1 MRIFAVKEASGSF
14 MGVIQFRVERPDLL
28 SAASATSLV
37 DFVMYDGRI
46 IPARTAL
53 TENLLRC
60 ERVSAESGQMRILWP
75 RFDGSCQIVHTTSLR
90 EQSEPYH
97 LEVELARGQLS
108 RLRNQF
114 YSWSGAGLQSSQ
126 PLDHLIHEA
135 HRSFRA
141 AVLRSEA
148 PELSAGAALLSI
160 DLSSRATDLLCQHY
174 VEQRISYRR
183 NRSAHLPVFLG
194 CHLNS
199 IPGDPVSFCNAF
211 NAVQIDTQW
220 NTLEQDDGDYQWD
233 RMDQLVAWALEQ
245 RLFIMGGPL
254 LDLSQDT
261 LPSWLRSWAG
271 DLVNLQS
278 FTADFVET
286 VVGRYVGRIRHW
298 EVVTGAN
305 RGGVAE
311 LDEEQRLNL
320 VARTIEAARQVDEH
334 TQISLRVVQPWGEY
348 LSQTKNR
355 LSPMQFI
362 DTLRRCGIRL
372 GEINLD
378 IRVGNLPSP
387 TLWRDCLSLSQ
398 MLDQWSLLQL
408 PLNVMLTLPSLS
420 DGRGMDTE
428 VSQSVWLENAVQMCL
443 AKERVVG
450 VYCTNWNQELD
461 TKLPTA
467 LVNPNGQPREPLLRL
482 HHLAREYWS

>member
-1 MRIFAVKEASGSF
+1 

-28 SAASATSLV
+28 SAASGLSLI
-37 DFVMYDGRI
+37 DFLMYDGRI
-46 IPARTAL
+46 LPARTSLNENTL
-53 TENLLRC
+53 TC
-60 ERVSAESGQMRILWP
+60 ERSQSESGQMRLLWP
-75 RFDGSCQIVHTTSLR
+75 RFDRSFQVVHTTCLR
-90 EQSEPYH
+90 EQSQPYH

-114 YSWSGAGLQSSQ
+114 FSWHGAGLQSS
-126 PLDHLIHEA
+126 PALDQLIHDA

-141 AVLRSEA
+141 AVLRTEA

-160 DLSSRATDLLCQHY
+160 DLSSRASDLLCQHY
-174 VEQRISYRR
+174 MDQRIGYRR
-183 NRSAHLPVFLG
+183 NRAARIPVFLG
-194 CHLNS
+194 CHLNEVPEDS
-199 IPGDPVSFCNAF
+199 EAFCKTF
-211 NAVQIDTQW
+211 NAVQVDTRW
-220 NTLEQDDGDYQWD
+220 NTLEHDDGEYNWQ
-233 RMDQLVAWALEQ
+233 RLDQLVAWAQE
-245 RLFIMGGPL
+245 RKLFIVGGPL
-254 LDLSQDT
+254 IDLSQDL
-261 LPSWLRSWAG
+261 LPAWLKSWAG

-298 EVVTGAN
+298 EVVAGAN

-320 VARTIEAARQVDEH
+320 LVRAIEAARQVDEH
-334 TQISLRVVQPWGEY
+334 TQISLRIVQPWGEY

-362 DTLRRCGIRL
+362 DTLRRCGVRL

-378 IRVGNLPSP
+378 IRVDSLPSP
-387 TLWRDCLSLSQ
+387 TLWRDSLSLSQ

-408 PLNVMLTLPSLS
+408 PINVMLSLPAIP
-420 DGRGMDTE
+420 DGRDAE
-428 VSQSVWLENAVQMCL
+428 AEIVQAEWLERAVMMCL

-450 VYCTNWNQELD
+450 IYCTNWNENPD
-461 TKLPTA
+461 TAVPTS
-467 LVNPNGQPREPLLRL
+467 LISSNGEPRESLNRLSLLS
-482 HHLAREYWS
+482 EQYWT

>member
-1 MRIFAVKEASGSF
+1 
-14 MGVIQFRVERPDLL
+14 MGVIQFHVERPDLL
-28 SAASATSLV
+28 SAASGLSLV

-46 IPARTAL
+46 VPTRTTL
-53 TENLLRC
+53 TGNLLRC
-60 ERVSAESGQMRILWP
+60 ERLTSESGQLRILWP
-75 RFDGSCQIVHTTSLR
+75 RFDGTCQIVHATSLR
-90 EQSEPYH
+90 EQAAPYQ

-114 YSWSGAGLQSSQ
+114 FAWSGAGLQSS
-126 PLDHLIHEA
+126 PGLDQLIHEA

-141 AVLRSEA
+141 AVLRTEA
-148 PELSAGAALLSI
+148 PEVSVAAALLSI
-160 DLSSRATDLLCQHY
+160 DLSSRATDILCQHY
-174 VEQRISYRR
+174 VEQRMGYRR

-199 IPGDPVSFCNAF
+199 IPSDPDAFCDAF
-211 NAVQIDTQW
+211 NAVQIDTRW
-220 NTLEQDDGDYQWD
+220 NTLEHDDGEYKWD
-233 RMDQLVAWALEQ
+233 RMDDLVAWAQER

-254 LDLSQDT
+254 VDLSQDS
-261 LPSWLRSWAG
+261 LPAWLRSWSG

-305 RGGVAE
+305 RGGVAD

-320 VARTIEAARQVDEH
+320 VLRTIEAARQVDEH

-355 LSPMQFI
+355 LSPMQFV
-362 DTLRRCGIRL
+362 DTLRRCGVRL

-378 IRVGNLPSP
+378 IRICSTPSV

-398 MLDQWSLLQL
+398 LLDQWSLLQL
-408 PLNVMLTLPSLS
+408 PINVMLSLPSLS
-420 DGRGMDTE
+420 PGPGTNQEISHAD
-428 VSQSVWLENAVQMCL
+428 WLEKAVLMCL
-443 AKERVVG
+443 SKDRVVG
-450 VYCTNWNQELD
+450 VYCTNWNDQSPSDIETSLLD
-461 TKLPTA
+461 KEG
-467 LVNPNGQPREPLLRL
+467 NPRESLKRL
-482 HHLAREYWS
+482 QKLSDEYWS

>member
-1 MRIFAVKEASGSF
+1 

-28 SAASATSLV
+28 SATSGLSLI
-37 DFVMYDGRI
+37 DFLMYDGRVV
-46 IPARTAL
+46 PARTSL
-53 TENLLRC
+53 NGNLLAC
-60 ERVSAESGQMRILWP
+60 ERTHGESAQMRLLWP
-75 RFDGSCQIVHTTSLR
+75 RFDGSLQVVHTTSLR
-90 EQSEPYH
+90 EQAQPYH

-114 YSWSGAGLQSSQ
+114 VSWHGAGLQSS
-126 PLDHLIHEA
+126 PALDQLVQDA

-141 AVLRSEA
+141 TVLRTEA

-160 DLSSRATDLLCQHY
+160 DLSSRASDLLCQHY
-174 VEQRISYRR
+174 TEQRIGYRR
-183 NRSAHLPVFLG
+183 NRAARIPVFLG
-194 CHLNS
+194 CHLNE
-199 IPGDPVSFCNAF
+199 PPADPETFCKTF
-211 NAVQIDTQW
+211 NAVQVDTRW
-220 NTLEQDDGDYQWD
+220 NTLEHEDGEYNWQ
-233 RMDQLVAWALEQ
+233 RLDQLVAWAQEQ
-245 RLFIMGGPL
+245 KLFIMGGPL
-254 LDLSQDT
+254 LDLSQDL

-320 VARTIEAARQVDEH
+320 LVRAIEAARQVDEH
-334 TQISLRVVQPWGEY
+334 TQISLRIVQPWGEY

-362 DTLRRCGIRL
+362 DTLRRCGVRL

-378 IRVGNLPSP
+378 FRVASQPSP
-387 TLWRDCLSLSQ
+387 TLWRDSLSLSQ

-408 PLNVMLTLPSLS
+408 PINVMLSLPSIPN
-420 DGRGMDTE
+420 GRTTDAE
-428 VSQSVWLENAVQMCL
+428 IIQSEWLERAVMMCL

-450 VYCTNWNQELD
+450 IYCTNWNEAADSAVL
-461 TKLPTA
+461 TSLTSSS
-467 LVNPNGQPREPLLRL
+467 GTPREPLNRL
-482 HHLAREYWS
+482 TLLAERFWN

>member
-1 MRIFAVKEASGSF
+1 MASGTY
-14 MGVIQFRVERPDLL
+14 MGVIQFSVERPDRL
-28 SAASATSLV
+28 SAASALSLV
-37 DFVMYDGRI
+37 DFLMYDGRV
-46 IPARTAL
+46 IPARTTL
-53 TENLLRC
+53 TERTLKC
-60 ERVSAESGQMRILWP
+60 ERTQSESGQMRLLWP
-75 RFDGSCQIVHTTSLR
+75 RFDGSCQVVHTTSLR
-90 EQSEPYH
+90 EQADPYS

-114 YSWSGAGLQSSQ
+114 FAWSGAGLQST
-126 PLDHLIHEA
+126 PTLDQLVNDA
-135 HRSFRA
+135 HRSFRT

-148 PELSAGAALLSI
+148 PELIGGAALLSI

-174 VEQRISYRR
+174 IEQRIAFRR
-183 NRSAHLPVFLG
+183 NRRTHIPVFLG
-194 CHLNS
+194 CHLNE
-199 IPGDPVSFCNAF
+199 IPADTNAFCKAF
-211 NAVQIDTQW
+211 NAVQVDTRW
-220 NTLEQDDGDYQWD
+220 NTLEHDDGEYKWE
-233 RMDQLVAWALEQ
+233 RMDDLVNWAQEQ

-254 LDLSQDT
+254 VDLSQDS
-261 LPSWLRSWAG
+261 LPEWLKSWTG

-320 VARTIEAARQVDEH
+320 VVRTVDAARQVDEH

-355 LSPMQFI
+355 LSPMQFV
-362 DTLRRCGIRL
+362 DTLRRCGVRL

-378 IRVGNLPSP
+378 IRVCSMPSL

-398 MLDQWSLLQL
+398 LLDQWSLLQL
-408 PLNVMLTLPSLS
+408 PINVMLTLPSIA
-420 DGRGMDTE
+420 DGRRAGPEAGQADWIE
-428 VSQSVWLENAVQMCL
+428 QAVLMCL

-450 VYCTNWNQELD
+450 VYCTNWNEQSPSSI
-461 TKLPTA
+461 PTSLIDSA
-467 LVNPNGQPREPLLRL
+467 GSPREPLNRL
-482 HHLAREYWS
+482 YELAEKYWV

>member
-1 MRIFAVKEASGSF
+1 
-14 MGVIQFRVERPDLL
+14 MGVIQFHVERPDLL
-28 SAASATSLV
+28 ASASTLSLV
-37 DFVMYDGRI
+37 DFLMYDGRVV
-46 IPARTAL
+46 PARASL
-53 TENLLRC
+53 EGNVLRC
-60 ERVSAESGQMRILWP
+60 ERSPSESGQMRLLWP
-75 RFDGSCQIVHTTSLR
+75 RFDGSSQVIHTTSLR
-90 EQSEPYH
+90 EQSQSYF
-97 LEVELARGQLS
+97 LEVELARGQLA

-114 YSWSGAGLQSSQ
+114 FSWHGAGLQSSAA
-126 PLDHLIHEA
+126 LDQLIHEA

-141 AVLRSEA
+141 AVLRTEA
-148 PELSAGAALLSI
+148 PELSAAAAILSI
-160 DLSSRATDLLCQHY
+160 DLSSRATDMLCNHY
-174 VEQRISYRR
+174 VEQRIGYRR

-199 IPGDPVSFCNAF
+199 IPENPQAFCDAF
-211 NAVQIDTQW
+211 NAIQIDTRW
-220 NTLEQDDGDYQWD
+220 DSLEHDDGEYKWG
-233 RMDQLVAWALEQ
+233 RMDDLVAWAQEQ

-254 LDLSQDT
+254 VDLSQDT
-261 LPSWLRSWAG
+261 LPSWLKSWTG

-320 VARTIEAARQVDEH
+320 VVKTIEAARQVDEH

-348 LSQTKNR
+348 LSQTRNR
-355 LSPMQFI
+355 LSPIQFI

-378 IRVGNLPSP
+378 IRVCSQPSP

-398 MLDQWSLLQL
+398 LLDQWSLLQL
-408 PLNVMLTLPSLS
+408 PMNVMLTLPSLPH
-420 DGRGMDTE
+420 GRDANFE
-428 VSQSVWLENAVQMCL
+428 AAQADWLEKSIMMCL

-450 VYCTNWNQELD
+450 IYCTNWNESIADDVSTSLID
-461 TKLPTA
+461 AAGLSRK
-467 LVNPNGQPREPLLRL
+467 PLKRL
-482 HHLAREYWS
+482 FEISQLYWN